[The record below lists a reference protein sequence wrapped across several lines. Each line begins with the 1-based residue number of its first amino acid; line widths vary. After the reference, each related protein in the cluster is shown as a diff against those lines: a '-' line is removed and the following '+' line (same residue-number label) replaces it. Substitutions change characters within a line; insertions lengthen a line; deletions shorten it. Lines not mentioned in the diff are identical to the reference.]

1 MDVKSLA
8 KSKRNHTQHNKKHH
22 ANHKPKLQ
30 PQSHS
35 PFPSSSNP
43 NQNDAVKEQAIE
55 KKTNRSKRDSSA
67 LPGNWDR
74 YEEEELDSVPEI
86 GSKTLDVVVPKSKGA
101 DFRFLVAEAQSNAD
115 KKLDDFNE
123 ALPWEFGV
131 GLSSILEV
139 RGEGI
144 VSWVGD
150 DNFIVQDKTSAYQE
164 ASFISLNLHAIA
176 EKLAK
181 VDLSKRLFIEPDLL
195 PSELCVEDLAVRS
208 DEPDVHETA
217 EDCEL
222 ANRMSKEL
230 NLDNFAADQFTSSSS
245 CSSSHAASTP
255 ALSNDFLIPVSNIN
269 VEFQQVGSSGENKAF
284 QPSAETNLHSIEDT
298 AVKHSTFE
306 ATAVEEDLDMLL
318 DSLDVTKSSAS
329 FTVPLGNLPQI
340 SNKEPVQSRIASV
353 TASLDDALDDLL
365 EETSTLMKPNVL
377 SWPQEEK
384 HVHHSILS
392 SHSQNKSKVSDD
404 FDSWFDS
411 L

>member
-43 NQNDAVKEQAIE
+43 NQNGAVKERAIE

-115 KKLDDFNE
+115 KTLDGFNE
-123 ALPWEFGV
+123 ALPCMWLMLNDDNWVICYTVFFVVLMLWLWFFFFAGEFGV

-150 DNFIVQDKTSAYQE
+150 DNFVVQDKTSAYQE
-164 ASFISLNLHAIA
+164 VIC
-176 EKLAK
+176 
-181 VDLSKRLFIEPDLL
+181 LL
-195 PSELCVEDLAVRS
+195 P
-208 DEPDVHETA
+208 
-217 EDCEL
+217 
-222 ANRMSKEL
+222 
-230 NLDNFAADQFTSSSS
+230 
-245 CSSSHAASTP
+245 
-255 ALSNDFLIPVSNIN
+255 
-269 VEFQQVGSSGENKAF
+269 
-284 QPSAETNLHSIEDT
+284 
-298 AVKHSTFE
+298 
-306 ATAVEEDLDMLL
+306 
-318 DSLDVTKSSAS
+318 
-329 FTVPLGNLPQI
+329 
-340 SNKEPVQSRIASV
+340 
-353 TASLDDALDDLL
+353 
-365 EETSTLMKPNVL
+365 
-377 SWPQEEK
+377 
-384 HVHHSILS
+384 
-392 SHSQNKSKVSDD
+392 
-404 FDSWFDS
+404 
-411 L
+411 